1 MQTFVLL
8 KQFSLLQ
15 SYGTNHSHVR
25 LREMV
30 RVSLRLRSLLVMKTL
45 EPLIPYEVLSQFS
58 LLTINIDFI
67 IIVIHLVYIYSQS
80 NVLTNNY

>member
-15 SYGTNHSHVR
+15 SYGTNHSHVS
-25 LREMV
+25 LREKV
-30 RVSLRLRSLLVMKTL
+30 RVSLRLHSLLVMKAL